1 MTSTDTLTNTR
12 SSKRDVRGILL
23 LDKPVGLSSNAA
35 LQQVKRI
42 YQARKAGHSGSLDPL
57 ASGMLPITLGEATKM
72 AGFVLEAD
80 KLYWTRIRLG
90 VTTTTGDAEGEPIKT
105 RPVGPVDESRL
116 KAVLNDFTG
125 QIQQI
130 PPMHSAIKRNGQP
143 LYKLAHKGLE
153 VERQPRQIM
162 INDIRLLSHR
172 GDELELEISCS
183 KGTYIRTL
191 AEDIGNCLG
200 CGGHV
205 ASLRRLT
212 IGPYL
217 NDQMV
222 SLETLAAAGEAGL
235 SALDAFLLPMES
247 ALLHWPSVS
256 LSDEMAF
263 FIRRGQ
269 SVVVSKAPK
278 GDMVK
283 LYTARDRFLGIGR
296 VMEDGRIAPRRLVNP

>member
-1 MTSTDTLTNTR
+1 MTDANTLPNRR
-12 SSKRDVRGILL
+12 SPRRDVRGILL
-23 LDKPVGLSSNAA
+23 LDKPVGMSSNAA
-35 LQQVKRI
+35 LQQVKRT

-80 KLYWTRIRLG
+80 KQYWTRIKLG
-90 VTTTTGDAEGEPIKT
+90 VTTTTGDAEGEPVTT
-105 RPVGPVDESRL
+105 RPVGGLDAAHLRM
-116 KAVLNDFTG
+116 VLNDFTG

-153 VERQPRQIM
+153 VERQPRRVV
-162 INDIRLLSHR
+162 INHIHLLSHC

-191 AEDIGNCLG
+191 AEDIGSRLG

-205 ASLRRLT
+205 ASLRRLS
-212 IGPYL
+212 IGPYQSH
-217 NDQMV
+217 QMV
-222 SLETLAAAGEAGL
+222 TLESLAAAGEAH

-256 LSDEMAF
+256 LSDELAF

-269 SVVVSKAPK
+269 PVVVSKAPK

-283 LYTARDRFLGIGR
+283 LYSARDRFLGIGR

>member
-1 MTSTDTLTNTR
+1 VTIKRRSTR
-12 SSKRDVRGILL
+12 EVRGILL
-23 LDKPVGLSSNAA
+23 LDKPVGVSSNAA
-35 LQQVKRI
+35 LQQVKRLF
-42 YQARKAGHSGSLDPL
+42 QAAKAGHSGSLDPL

-80 KLYWTRIRLG
+80 KSYWTRVKLG
-90 VTTTTGDAEGEPIKT
+90 VTTTTGDAEGAPLKT
-105 RPVGPVDESRL
+105 SPVAPPDPSRL
-116 KAVLNDFTG
+116 RAVLDGFVG
-125 QIQQI
+125 RIEQI

-153 VERQPRQIM
+153 VERPPREVVIHH
-162 INDIRLLSHR
+162 IRLLRSE
-172 GDELELEISCS
+172 GDELDLEISCS

-191 AEDIGNCLG
+191 AEDIGARLG

-205 ASLRRLT
+205 GSLRRLT
-212 IGPYL
+212 VGPFRCE
-217 NDQMV
+217 QMV
-222 SLETLAAAGEAGL
+222 TLEALEAARDAGPA
-235 SALDAFLLPMES
+235 ALDAHLLPMES
-247 ALLHWPSVS
+247 ALHHWPSVS

-269 SVVVSKAPK
+269 PVVVAKAPR

-283 LYTARDRFLGIGR
+283 LYSARDRFLGIGR

>member
-1 MTSTDTLTNTR
+1 
-12 SSKRDVRGILL
+12 VRGILL
-23 LDKPVGLSSNAA
+23 LDKPVGMSSNAA
-35 LQQVKRI
+35 LQQVKRL

-80 KLYWTRIRLG
+80 KQYWARIKLG
-90 VTTTTGDAEGEPIKT
+90 VTTTTGDAEGEPVRT
-105 RPVGPVDESRL
+105 RPVSPLDE
-116 KAVLNDFTG
+116 AVLRALLDDFTG
-125 QIQQI
+125 PILQV

-143 LYKLAHKGLE
+143 LYKLAHKGME
-153 VERQPRQIM
+153 VERQPRQVM
-162 INDIRLLSHR
+162 INHIRVLTHV

-183 KGTYIRTL
+183 KGTYVRTL
-191 AEDIGNCLG
+191 AEDIGERLG

-212 IGPYL
+212 IGPYRG
-217 NDQMV
+217 DQMV
-222 SLETLAAAGEAGL
+222 ALESLAAAAETGGL
-235 SALDAFLLPMES
+235 EALDALLLPMES
-247 ALLHWPSVS
+247 ALLHWPSVC

-269 SVVVSKAPK
+269 PVVVSKAPK

-283 LYTARDRFLGIGR
+283 LYSARDRFLGIGR